1 MRLGGRPE
9 GQWVN
14 RWDLPHHLEVL
25 KRRYDIMH
33 GKGSQKNAR
42 LERLKDEILAY
53 VETNPNCTA
62 ADIVD
67 HLANVR
73 RMRNH
78 GLTAR
83 KVGYFIPRYL
93 KEAVAFTLD
102 ATTGKRLYRVAA

>member
-1 MRLGGRPE
+1 M
-9 GQWVN
+9 N
-14 RWDLPHHLEVL
+14 
-25 KRRYDIMH
+25 
-33 GKGSQKNAR
+33 GKGSQKAAR

-93 KEAVAFTLD
+93 KEVVAFTMD